1 MVTTYI
7 PKNKFFAPTRI
18 HAIAK
23 KIIAD
28 CSEDRA
34 RALETFGYFKQMVEC
49 NPEDDKAKDEMV
61 KSLGLSQAANDKKV
75 KVLDMMIKM
84 TIQEE
89 KVSPKTIKVDE
100 AKLSFDDIKD
110 AEVFTKKKQ

>member
-1 MVTTYI
+1 
-7 PKNKFFAPTRI
+7 
-18 HAIAK
+18 
-23 KIIAD
+23 
-28 CSEDRA
+28 
-34 RALETFGYFKQMVEC
+34 
-49 NPEDDKAKDEMV
+49 
-61 KSLGLSQAANDKKV
+61 
-75 KVLDMMIKM
+75 LDMMIKM